1 MFVQIL
7 TSMGVDFYV
16 KCQDVKLYR
25 VENLQNLGRS
35 KVFLDLTLLS
45 MVYKRKYMINWTL
58 SQ

>member
-7 TSMGVDFYV
+7 TSMGVDLYV

-35 KVFLDLTLLS
+35 KVFLDLTL
-45 MVYKRKYMINWTL
+45 
-58 SQ
+58 